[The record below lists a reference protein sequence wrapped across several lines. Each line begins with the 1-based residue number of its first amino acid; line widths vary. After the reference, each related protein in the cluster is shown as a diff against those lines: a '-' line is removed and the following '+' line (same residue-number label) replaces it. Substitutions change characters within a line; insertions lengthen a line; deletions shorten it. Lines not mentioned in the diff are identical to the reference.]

1 MRLPSEVAGR
11 DASEMRDLFKKFID
25 EGQADFGGN
34 FRGGTP
40 RNMDASWVS
49 TRLKVTEEV
58 ARSVVEALV
67 EEGYLEERLV
77 PAVKGMALAGHL
89 DRDRITRSEADRI
102 ISELIEWAKE
112 LEATGQRVRVK
123 SLEIFGSYLTD
134 ADSLGDIDIVVIFTT
149 DDLTQSGDL
158 EPEDT
163 EREEE
168 LCAEISSIS
177 EYISPHQ
184 LWDRLTLAG
193 EEFRLVFGQYVPDPV
208 LDDFD
213 SFLPSTGES

>member
-1 MRLPSEVAGR
+1 MRLPNEVAGR

-25 EGQADFGGN
+25 EGQTDFGGN
-34 FRGGTP
+34 FRVGTP

-49 TRLKVTEEV
+49 ARLNVTEEV
-58 ARSVVEALV
+58 ARSIVEALV
-67 EEGYLEERLV
+67 EEGYLKERLV
-77 PAVKGMALAGHL
+77 PAIKGMALAGHL

-102 ISELIEWAKE
+102 IAKLIEWAKE
-112 LEATGQRVRVK
+112 LEATGPRVRVK

-134 ADSLGDIDIVVIFTT
+134 ADDLGDIDVVVIFTT
-149 DDLTQSGDL
+149 YDLTQSGDL

-163 EREEE
+163 EREDE

-193 EEFRLVFGQYVPDPV
+193 EEFRLIFGQYVPDPV

-213 SFLPSTGES
+213 TLLPGNGES